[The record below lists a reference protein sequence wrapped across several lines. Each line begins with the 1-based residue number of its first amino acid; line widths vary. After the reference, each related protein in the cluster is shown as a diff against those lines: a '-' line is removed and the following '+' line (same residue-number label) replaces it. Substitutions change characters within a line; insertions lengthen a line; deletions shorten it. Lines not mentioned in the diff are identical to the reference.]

1 MDKALAKYLYNNE
14 TLYSLNQK
22 TVVEPVIEEAKP
34 TKPAEPV
41 KPVLVEKEAPPS
53 TLIETQV
60 AKSEKEIKE
69 ELKGVKVFQMK
80 TPHLLVFQQL
90 SDTDRDFLL
99 KIVQALGLSFT
110 KVDLL
115 ELKDYP
121 FLDFKETIY
130 TNKVQSIL
138 FFGKHGDTEFIEK
151 LRLEPYHEKEIKNI
165 NFLLIDELKTVSAN
179 KNNEKRKLWNKLQV
193 LFS

>member
-22 TVVEPVIEEAKP
+22 PTAEPVLEEAKTTTP
-34 TKPAEPV
+34 REPV

-53 TLIETQV
+53 TLIEAQE

-69 ELKGVKVFQMK
+69 ELKSVKVFQMK

-115 ELKDYP
+115 EIKDYP

-138 FFGKHGDTEFIEK
+138 FFGKNGDTEFIDK
-151 LRLEPYHEKEIKNI
+151 LRLEPYQEKEIKNI
-165 NFLLIDELKTVSAN
+165 NFLLVDELKTVSAN
-179 KNNEKRKLWNKLQV
+179 KNNEKRRLWEMLQIM
-193 LFS
+193 FR

>member
-1 MDKALAKYLYNNE
+1 MDKALAKYLYANE
-14 TLYSLNQK
+14 TLYSFSQATIK
-22 TVVEPVIEEAKP
+22 EEPVAPVEVKDTSPAKP
-34 TKPAEPV
+34 
-41 KPVLVEKEAPPS
+41 VEVIKEAPPS
-53 TLIETQV
+53 TLIEVQATTNNEEAEQ
-60 AKSEKEIKE
+60 ERKE
-69 ELKGVKVFQMK
+69 VKVYEMK

-90 SDTDRDFLL
+90 SDTDREFLL

-138 FFGKHGDTEFIEK
+138 FFGKHGDTAFIDK
-151 LRLEPYHEKEIKNI
+151 LKLEPYQEKEIKNI
-165 NFLLIDELKTVSAN
+165 NFLLVDELKTVSAN
-179 KNNEKRKLWNKLQV
+179 KNNEKRKLWGKLQV